1 MARANYF
8 VVRDERQW
16 KISFDG
22 EQYGPYTTQKDAI
35 QAAVD
40 AARKAGQIGNDA
52 QVVVQGMNNKFCAA
66 WPHDNAPNPPP
77 RLSDCSAW
85 KSKS

>member
-8 VVRDERQW
+8 VIRHERQW

-35 QAAVD
+35 RAAVD
-40 AARKAGQIGNDA
+40 AARRAGQIGNDA
-52 QVVVQGMNNKFCAA
+52 QVMVQGVNNKFRAA
-66 WPHDNAPNPPP
+66 WTHDNAPNPSPG
-77 RLSDCSAW
+77 
-85 KSKS
+85 